1 MRLLDRIGEF
11 LNDTFIRGLVA
22 LLITVILILIVI
34 YLTSDH
40 NIKDIII
47 NNIKI
52 LFKVIGSTLLITLV
66 FLINYYILK
75 KLQELLKI

>member
-1 MRLLDRIGEF
+1 
-11 LNDTFIRGLVA
+11 
-22 LLITVILILIVI
+22 
-34 YLTSDH
+34 
-40 NIKDIII
+40 
-47 NNIKI
+47 